1 MRNSPRYVVQSPP
14 ALPIS
19 LTLAVAIM
27 LLGVLASSGCAGGF
41 TPPAA
46 CPPAQFWMGK
56 ARPLE
61 WAKCPVDCRCSST
74 DVQLWCPGSGLPE
87 LVDAD
92 ASYLETMIVEGVGI
106 LKLQAH
112 HFGHLTRLVDL
123 TLSNGRISEI
133 AEDAFQDL
141 SLLMRLDLSN
151 NEIVDIFEDTFVFNK
166 NLRFLVLDGNPL
178 HVPSSDPLLLST
190 SLGSLSIRGCGIASV
205 NSQTFAG
212 VPELYEI
219 LMKDNPLTEF
229 PSEAISSLER
239 LCSIDVDPRDTMN
252 DEISKGFGL
261 KEILIISGVT
271 LVMAAVLIGVYKI
284 CKTLVC
290 PCKRKQE
297 VALRE
302 SRLNPSTHTSSSGW
316 TEAPVP
322 VYEEIGDRQMGDRRS
337 GYQILSQRELHIP
350 AHGYPGYVYNGIDLP
365 SSSPCERYS
374 YVGNVGLYSPTT
386 NYHRSTER
394 LPLPPPYENIGR
406 STLPSRH
413 ESVATSTSD
422 LHTSV
427 ASDDVNV

>member
-1 MRNSPRYVVQSPP
+1 MRNSPRCAAQPPP

-19 LTLAVAIM
+19 VALAAAIL

-46 CPPAQFWMGK
+46 CPPAQFRTGK

-61 WAKCPVDCRCSST
+61 WAKCPADCSCSST
-74 DVQLWCPGSGLPE
+74 DVQLWCRGSGLPE
-87 LVDAD
+87 LVGAD
-92 ASYLETMIVEGVGI
+92 AAFLETMVVEGLGI
-106 LKLQAH
+106 AKLQAH

-133 AEDAFQDL
+133 AEDAFQEL
-141 SLLMRLDLSN
+141 SLLVRLDLSN
-151 NEIVDIFEDTFVFNK
+151 NEIVDISEDTFVFNK

-178 HVPSSDPLLLST
+178 HVPSSDPLFLST
-190 SLGSLSIRGCGIASV
+190 SLGSLSIRGCGIESM

-219 LMKDNPLTEF
+219 LMMDNPLTEF

-239 LCSIDVDPRDTMN
+239 LCSIDVDPRDTTN
-252 DEISKGFGL
+252 DKFFKGFGL

-290 PCKRKQE
+290 SCRRKQE
-297 VALRE
+297 VVLRE
-302 SRLNPSTHTSSSGW
+302 SLNPSNHTSSSGW

-322 VYEEIGDRQMGDRRS
+322 LYEEIGDRQMGDRRS
-337 GYQILSQRELHIP
+337 GYQIVSQRELHIP
-350 AHGYPGYVYNGIDLP
+350 GHGYPGYVYNGIDFP
-365 SSSPCERYS
+365 RSSPRERYS
-374 YVGNVGLYSPTT
+374 YVDNVGLYSPTT
-386 NYHRSTER
+386 KYHRSTER
-394 LPLPPPYENIGR
+394 LPLPPPYDNIGT

-422 LHTSV
+422 LHTLV
-427 ASDDVNV
+427 ASDDVNL